1 MSDPGSKL
9 AIITV
14 ENGWKVD
21 GEIDSHTA
29 PKLASSME
37 TLPDHATTVVADF
50 SGVSFMDS
58 SGLRVLVEAS
68 ARAAEA
74 GSKLVIL
81 NSSAAIRRVVEIS
94 GLADTLLLAD

>member
-1 MSDPGSKL
+1 MF
-9 AIITV
+9 II

-37 TLPDHATTVVADF
+37 TLPDHATVVADF
-50 SGVSFMDS
+50 GGVSFMDS

-68 ARAAEA
+68 ARAADA
-74 GSKLVIL
+74 GRKLMVS
-81 NSSAAIRRVVEIS
+81 NSSAAIRRLVEIS
-94 GLADTLLLAD
+94 GLADTLLLTD